1 MFPRAFAGQR
11 CESLKH
17 EQSVNRALRKAYG
30 IGICSLEELG
40 SSATSS
46 FAVNTRKLAPQSA
59 TENGNSDYG
68 GPKLRDRLCQ
78 LIRQHRLDASS
89 IKSYAVDFCGTKSL
103 REATRNQVET
113 FVAHLSDWAE
123 KDRNAPLCQLNNYS
137 PPQPK
142 QEGAA

>member
-1 MFPRAFAGQR
+1 MGMLIHPMFPRAFAGQR

-46 FAVNTRKLAPQSA
+46 FA
-59 TENGNSDYG
+59 
-68 GPKLRDRLCQ
+68 
-78 LIRQHRLDASS
+78 
-89 IKSYAVDFCGTKSL
+89 
-103 REATRNQVET
+103 
-113 FVAHLSDWAE
+113 HLSDWAE